1 MVMIRWIATLLLA
14 FPTIGLAETEPE
26 FYLCS
31 PYVEKT
37 VVGEKTDVG
46 WPVFVK
52 LTELGT
58 TNLEAFTD
66 ANAGI
71 MIRIVVGGREFSR
84 AT

>member
-1 MVMIRWIATLLLA
+1 
-14 FPTIGLAETEPE
+14 
-26 FYLCS
+26 
-31 PYVEKT
+31 VEKT

-66 ANAGI
+66 ANAGA